1 MPPQN
6 SSSTSSFIP
15 KANLAN
21 TDVAAGSFGIVT
33 FLTVLIFI
41 LSVIGAGGVFAY
53 QQVLKNGIASKA
65 HTLQLNQDAFGS
77 NTIEDLA
84 RMDTRIAQAKTLL
97 NKHVA
102 ASAVFAFLGS
112 QTLQTV
118 QFTSFDYK
126 LSNDRS
132 GSLSMEGVATSFSA
146 VALQSDQFGG
156 SKVLKDVIFSDINP
170 DQAGKVRFT
179 VKATIAPDLLLYS
192 HTVQGASA
200 AAPATSGAPVTNT
213 VTTQPNIQTAPAAA
227 ASYAPASAPTGN
239 QGSTSVPPPPVIP
252 TAKP

>member
-192 HTVQGASA
+192 HTV
-200 AAPATSGAPVTNT
+200 TNT